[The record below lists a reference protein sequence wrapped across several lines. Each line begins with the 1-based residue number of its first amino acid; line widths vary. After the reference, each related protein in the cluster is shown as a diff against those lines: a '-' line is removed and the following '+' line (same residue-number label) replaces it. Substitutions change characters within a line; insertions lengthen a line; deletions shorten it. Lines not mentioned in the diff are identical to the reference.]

1 MMGKIRFGIVGTSNI
16 ANIFLRAASRV
27 KDFELVAVYSRNLE
41 KAREFGTLY
50 GASIF
55 FDDLEQMA
63 KSKDIDA
70 VYIASPNA
78 LHSKQ
83 TITCLKHKKHVL
95 CEKSLASNLKE
106 VKSMIKTAKD
116 NNVLLMEAMRIT
128 CVPNFKAVKE
138 NLYKIGK
145 IRRFFGSYCQYSSR
159 YDKYKNGIIENAFK
173 KELSNG
179 ALMDIGVYCIH
190 PMVNLFG
197 APKTVKAVSHILQT
211 GVDDMD
217 AIIQYSKVADSYI
230 PSEIQ
235 GEEGSIIIEKLNLFE
250 KAIIKYRDGREEDIS
265 IPKEKAEEKPREIEG
280 MYYELVE
287 FISLINNNKIE
298 SNINSHE
305 NSIIVMEIMDEIRRQ
320 SSIVYPADS
329 I

>member
-145 IRRFFGSYCQYSSR
+145 IRRFFWKLLSVF
-159 YDKYKNGIIENAFK
+159 FK
-173 KELSNG
+173 
-179 ALMDIGVYCIH
+179 I
-190 PMVNLFG
+190 
-197 APKTVKAVSHILQT
+197 
-211 GVDDMD
+211 
-217 AIIQYSKVADSYI
+217 
-230 PSEIQ
+230 
-235 GEEGSIIIEKLNLFE
+235 
-250 KAIIKYRDGREEDIS
+250 
-265 IPKEKAEEKPREIEG
+265 
-280 MYYELVE
+280 
-287 FISLINNNKIE
+287 
-298 SNINSHE
+298 
-305 NSIIVMEIMDEIRRQ
+305 
-320 SSIVYPADS
+320 
-329 I
+329 